1 MKDYYKILGVS
12 PHASEAEIKRAY
24 RKLAIQYHPD
34 KNPDPVAETL
44 FKEINEAYDV
54 LGDREKKSA
63 YDWRQLNPLAE
74 ILHEQQPSPHR
85 DPQYKRRTPP
95 PNYKSDAQRIQEFMI
110 ECLPY
115 ILWLCRVGVVMSLL
129 LALDYFLPYRTK
141 TETVV
146 EQYYIAGRRGY
157 GHHVIFTDSGRKIK
171 LYDGAIA
178 EGAMAEYELTWIY
191 STVMT
196 ISSNGEKQVLGRIYG
211 PLLMFPGGV
220 FIASLI
226 ALLFRKSTEVSFN
239 AGVASGLLLLIFLYL
254 IW

>member
-1 MKDYYKILGVS
+1 MKDYYTLLGVP

-34 KNPDPVAETL
+34 KNPDPSAEAL

-54 LGDREKKSA
+54 LSDPEKKSA

-74 ILHEQQPSPHR
+74 ILQEQPQAHR
-85 DPQYKRRTPP
+85 DPQYKKRTPP
-95 PNYKSDAQRIQEFMI
+95 PDYKSDAQRIQEFMTQ
-110 ECLPY
+110 CLPY
-115 ILWLCRVGVVMSLL
+115 VLWICRVGVVMSFL
-129 LALDYFLPYRTK
+129 LALDYVLPYKSK

-146 EQYYIAGRRGY
+146 EQYYVAGRRGY

-171 LYDGAIA
+171 LYDAVIP
-178 EGAMAEYELTWIY
+178 EGALAAYEHTLIY

-196 ISSNGEKQVLGRIYG
+196 ISSNGEKQILGRIYG
-211 PLLMFPGGV
+211 PLLMFPAGV
-220 FIASLI
+220 FIAALI
-226 ALLFRKSTEVSFN
+226 ALLFRKSTEVAFN
-239 AGVASGLLLLIFLYL
+239 AGVACGLLMLIFLYL